1 MVWGQVPQS
10 SPCPR
15 PPPEPCPWVPTRP
28 RESLCVLEMMRRSLY
43 HCAWPRSI
51 EHQFFFHLRL
61 CRRTTEIIINL
72 RFVNGHEW
80 NWMKW
85 TVRNWNLMYD
95 LNWIFYTTGFQ
106 NILGSINTRQRTLD
120 ILKPASITLSRCM
133 LSLLNQAGSLLAR
146 PGGAAD
152 ILRSFSTLSWVFSNT
167 AMVLKS
173 SGSTR
178 STAFSSSSVRAS
190 LSAPCD
196 MRYLQQDV
204 RFNSL
209 LLSRSWW
216 WSNLLMQ
223 QQELILGEWGGYYVA
238 IWDGLDW
245 IISIIADL
253 HDHVSLAS
261 IITSTGPLHTRQSSD
276 VFLISSLSL
285 YPSLSLSLSGAAL
298 KSLRDKWLLLGLG
311 FANK

>member
-1 MVWGQVPQS
+1 MNRQKLEFNVWFK
-10 SPCPR
+10 
-15 PPPEPCPWVPTRP
+15 
-28 RESLCVLEMMRRSLY
+28 L
-43 HCAWPRSI
+43 
-51 EHQFFFHLRL
+51 
-61 CRRTTEIIINL
+61 
-72 RFVNGHEW
+72 
-80 NWMKW
+80 
-85 TVRNWNLMYD
+85 
-95 LNWIFYTTGFQ
+95 
-106 NILGSINTRQRTLD
+106 NILHNRFPEYFRIYQHCITLD
-120 ILKPASITLSRCM
+120 ILKPASMTLSRCM

-152 ILRSFSTLSWVFSNT
+152 ILRSFSTLSWVFSST

-209 LLSRSWW
+209 FLSRTW
-216 WSNLLMQ
+216 WSNLIMQ
-223 QQELILGEWGGYYVA
+223 QQELRLGERGGYYVA

-261 IITSTGPLHTRQSSD
+261 IITSTGPLHTRPRLRCISDQST
-276 VFLISSLSL
+276 LSLSF
-285 YPSLSLSLSGAAL
+285 SLSLSGAAL